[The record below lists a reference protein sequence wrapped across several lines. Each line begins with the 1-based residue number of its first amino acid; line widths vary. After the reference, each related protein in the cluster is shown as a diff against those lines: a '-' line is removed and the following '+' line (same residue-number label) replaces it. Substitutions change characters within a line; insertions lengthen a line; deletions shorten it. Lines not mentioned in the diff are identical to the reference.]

1 MYFCTQRIF
10 KLEMRT
16 EQELAEFYER
26 LKNELLETSLWPT
39 RYLYKFIIPTDDAK
53 LAQLKEVFRDKE
65 SEITTRPSSSDKYTG
80 VSVSLMVKNPEE
92 VIAFYKEAGKVE
104 GILSL

>member
-1 MYFCTQRIF
+1 M
-10 KLEMRT
+10 KT
-16 EQELAEFYER
+16 EQELAEFYDR

-39 RYLYKFIIPTDDAK
+39 RYLYKFIIPKDEAK
-53 LAQLKEVFRDKE
+53 LAQLEDVFKNTDA
-65 SEITTRPSSSDKYTG
+65 EITTRPSSG
-80 VSVSLMVKNPEE
+80 VSVSLTVKNPDE

>member
-1 MYFCTQRIF
+1 M
-10 KLEMRT
+10 KT

-39 RYLYKFIIPTDDAK
+39 RYLYKFIIPKDEAK
-53 LAQLKEVFRDKE
+53 LAQLEDVFKNTDA
-65 SEITTRPSSSDKYTG
+65 EITTRPSAGNKYTG
-80 VSVSLMVKNPEE
+80 VSVSLTVKNPDE

-104 GILSL
+104 GILSLWQP